1 MPRAKS
7 PAKPSTTKPSTK
19 SASTKS
25 ASKKSASKKSAS
37 ETPAKRV
44 ASRTRLSPDARR
56 RQLLADASRILTEE
70 GLEKLQ
76 VSALAER
83 AGVSRPLVYR
93 AFPTRHALFRAILE
107 DFTEAIDRRFHRALL
122 HALPKGGIDA
132 IAMAFIEASCDVI
145 EEKGAGPWLLLDAP
159 ANDPEL
165 ARIGWETFTALL
177 GPWQHQLAGF
187 TGTDAKRAANDL
199 RIIVAAGRAAL
210 SGWIDGS
217 IARADAVADATRAVT
232 ALLAAFQAR
241 PKSTSRKR
249 ATP

>member
-19 SASTKS
+19 SASKKR
-25 ASKKSASKKSAS
+25 ASKTARRVPASAR
-37 ETPAKRV
+37 P
-44 ASRTRLSPDARR
+44 RLAPDARR

-76 VSALAER
+76 ISALAER

-210 SGWIDGS
+210 WGWIDGS

-241 PKSTSRKR
+241 PKRPSRKR
-249 ATP
+249 TTR

>member
-7 PAKPSTTKPSTK
+7 PAKPSTKPSTK
-19 SASTKS
+19 SAST
-25 ASKKSASKKSAS
+25 
-37 ETPAKRV
+37 TAKRV
-44 ASRTRLSPDARR
+44 PDSARTRLAPDARR

-76 VSALAER
+76 ISALAER

-210 SGWIDGS
+210 WGWIDGS

-241 PKSTSRKR
+241 ATKRVVPNRSPRK
-249 ATP
+249 TPTA

>member
-1 MPRAKS
+1 MAGVWN
-7 PAKPSTTKPSTK
+7 
-19 SASTKS
+19 SA
-25 ASKKSASKKSAS
+25 
-37 ETPAKRV
+37 PGR
-44 ASRTRLSPDARR
+44 PF
-56 RQLLADASRILTEE
+56 
-70 GLEKLQ
+70 
-76 VSALAER
+76 AER

-107 DFTEAIDRRFHRALL
+107 DFTDAIDRRFHRALL

-165 ARIGWETFTALL
+165 ARIGWETFTTLL

-210 SGWIDGS
+210 WGWIDGS

-249 ATP
+249 ATK

>member
-1 MPRAKS
+1 MPRAKR
-7 PAKPSTTKPSTK
+7 PAKPSTTKPARKPASKELPSKTAK
-19 SASTKS
+19 RASAS
-25 ASKKSASKKSAS
+25 AR
-37 ETPAKRV
+37 P
-44 ASRTRLSPDARR
+44 RLSPDARR

-76 VSALAER
+76 ISALAER

-210 SGWIDGS
+210 WGWIDGS
-217 IARADAVADATRAVT
+217 LARADAVADATRAVT

-241 PKSTSRKR
+241 PKSASRKH
-249 ATP
+249 ATK